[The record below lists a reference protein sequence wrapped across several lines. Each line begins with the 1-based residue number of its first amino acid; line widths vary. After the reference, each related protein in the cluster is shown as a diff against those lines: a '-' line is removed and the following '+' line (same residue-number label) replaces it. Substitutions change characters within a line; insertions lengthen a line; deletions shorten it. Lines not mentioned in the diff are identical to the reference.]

1 MKKFIFPILL
11 GLLLLWPLRLE
22 SKRLF
27 VKMTFGLSSGG
38 SIIDAWH
45 LNPDFYDYT
54 LYQGEK
60 PNPGTDLA
68 LELIYQLHP
77 NIGLSLGTGYVSR
90 RLNGTAG
97 FFIPQGQN
105 EPVENFTLTPELN
118 SDITPIYLTA
128 VLTFPLNPSFR
139 VNFQGGI
146 GYYLSS
152 IRAGE
157 IEENYAADI
166 NPAMIANRLL
176 WRFESKDNAIGFHAG
191 AGVDIALYE
200 NIFFLIEALYRFADF
215 KKITT
220 SLQDITNE
228 VFASMGPGRGEDLGE
243 DSTFFYAQKIRVV
256 EEEKDMDYR
265 ISRIDFSGFSVRVG
279 VKIGF

>member
-1 MKKFIFPILL
+1 MKKFVCPVLL
-11 GLLLLWPLRLE
+11 GFLLLWPFRLE

-27 VKMTFGLSSGG
+27 VKMTFGISSGG
-38 SIIDAWH
+38 NITDTWH

-54 LYQGEK
+54 VSQGEK
-60 PNPGTDLA
+60 SNLGTDLA
-68 LELIYQLHP
+68 LELIYQIHP

-90 RLNGTAG
+90 RLNGSTDL
-97 FFIPQGQN
+97 FIPLGQN
-105 EPVENFTLTPELN
+105 EPVENFSLSPELI
-118 SDITPIYLTA
+118 SDITPIYLTTM
-128 VLTFPLNPSFR
+128 LTLPFKPFFR

-146 GYYLSS
+146 GYYLGC

-176 WRFESKDNAIGFHAG
+176 WKFESKANAIGFHTG

-200 NIFFLIEALYRFADF
+200 NIFFFIEALYRTASF
-215 KKITT
+215 KEFKTA
-220 SLQDITNE
+220 LQGITN
-228 VFASMGPGRGEDLGE
+228 AGLAMGIGQTGENLGE
-243 DSTFFYAQKIRVV
+243 DSTFFYAQKVREV

-265 ISRIDFSGFSVRVG
+265 ISRYDFSGFSVRVG